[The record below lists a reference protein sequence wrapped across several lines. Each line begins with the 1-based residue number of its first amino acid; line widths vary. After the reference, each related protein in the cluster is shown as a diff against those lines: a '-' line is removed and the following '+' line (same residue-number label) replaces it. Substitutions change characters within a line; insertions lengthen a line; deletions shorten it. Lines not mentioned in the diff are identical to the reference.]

1 MGANK
6 NQTPAPPATQQTQP
20 KVQVPVESPPVSNL
34 IGIYKELDSGESLL
48 HNGVIHTDVIF
59 VKEAEI
65 KKVIGKERKEVPVSI
80 SSCFVYMT
88 SKRIIFLKLFELS
101 ASELSE
107 NVNLLSGVSGTFY
120 EIPLSAIKNV
130 DMRPIKINK
139 NDVDRFERFFGANKN
154 ILDRPNLEIVYEE
167 KEATGRA
174 KDYMESML
182 QRGALS
188 KLWGKVQMVYDKI
201 FILGE
206 QSVILEPIIAERITK
221 RPSSWF
227 LVPNEHS

>member
-1 MGANK
+1 
-6 NQTPAPPATQQTQP
+6 
-20 KVQVPVESPPVSNL
+20 VVSNL
-34 IGIYKELDSGESLL
+34 VGIYKELDAGESLL

-65 KKVIGKERKEVPVSI
+65 KKVVGKERKEVPVSI

-88 SKRIIFLKLFELS
+88 SKRIIFLKLFEMS
-101 ASELSE
+101 ASELSD

-139 NDVDRFERFFGANKN
+139 NDVDRYERFFGANRS
-154 ILDRPNLEIVYEE
+154 ILERPNLEIVYEE

-182 QRGALS
+182 QRGVLS
-188 KLWGKVQMVYDKI
+188 KLWGKVQTVYDKI

-206 QSVILEPIIAERITK
+206 QSVILEPILADRIPK
-221 RPSSWF
+221 SS
-227 LVPNEHS
+227 PT

>member
-1 MGANK
+1 MPTSQPETKVPAVVQSQSGAIL
-6 NQTPAPPATQQTQP
+6 
-20 KVQVPVESPPVSNL
+20 V
-34 IGIYKELDSGESLL
+34 GIYKPLDSGETLL
-48 HNGVIHTDVIF
+48 HNGAIHTDVIF

-65 KKVIGKERKEVPVSI
+65 KKVVGKERKEVPVSI
-80 SSCFVYMT
+80 SSCYVYMT
-88 SKRIIFLKLFELS
+88 NKRIIFLKLFELS
-101 ASELSE
+101 ASELGE
-107 NVNLLSGVSGTFY
+107 EVNLLSGVSGTFY

-139 NDVDRFERFFGANKN
+139 NDVERFERFFGANRS

-206 QSVILEPIIAERITK
+206 QSVILEPIIAERIAK
-221 RPSSWF
+221 KPASQ
-227 LVPNEHS
+227 